1 MQSETLHY
9 DNYGCMSSHSI
20 HEAVVW
26 LAFAYIPARK
36 SVVEA
41 ERWLSMSVVSLHQRP
56 AAASELLPATSWVRH
71 FLVRHTSVSPLL
83 LTLQLQPQS
92 GAVD

>member
-1 MQSETLHY
+1 M
-9 DNYGCMSSHSI
+9 
-20 HEAVVW
+20 
-26 LAFAYIPARK
+26 
-36 SVVEA
+36 EA

-56 AAASELLPATSWVRH
+56 AAASELLPASSWVRH